1 MVNIAASPINVPI
14 FTVFPSWELP
24 WALWSHAQQAK
35 IIYWHLDIHHW
46 AFFKTHEIE
55 TTLSAMFKR
64 HYIDKIEYPLLLI
77 FGGKPQFESNHFNSA
92 KTPLHFGAFWWGKIF
107 FSVKGILK
115 KSQYVYSCKF
125 LTTLVLWMNFD

>member
-1 MVNIAASPINVPI
+1 
-14 FTVFPSWELP
+14 
-24 WALWSHAQQAK
+24 
-35 IIYWHLDIHHW
+35 
-46 AFFKTHEIE
+46 
-55 TTLSAMFKR
+55 MFKR
-64 HYIDKIEYPLLLI
+64 HYIDEIEYHLLLI
-77 FGGKPQFESNHFNSA
+77 CGGKPQFESNHFNSA